1 MASVNLDTA
10 SRLNI
15 TCRRGDTFSL
25 EVDFGEAVNT
35 SGWTLKVKDRKQVV
49 SDQRSAE
56 KKEASTILVEDGDIT
71 IGEGTA
77 TGTAIA
83 NSKATVVIPAET
95 MESVISG
102 IYSYDFQNSLSGIVK
117 TYIFGSFKI
126 NSDV

>member
-15 TCRRGDTFSL
+15 TCRRGDTFTL

-35 SGWTLKVKDRKQVV
+35 TGWTFRVKDRQQVM
-49 SDQRSAE
+49 SDKRARS
-56 KKEASTILVEDGDIT
+56 KKDDAAISLEDGDIT
-71 IGEGTA
+71 IGEGSA

-83 NSKATVVIPAET
+83 NSKATVTIAAEIMAEIIAGT
-95 MESVISG
+95 
-102 IYSYDFQNSLSGIVK
+102 YSYDFQNSLNGVVK
-117 TYIFGSFKI
+117 TYIFGSFKV

>member
-15 TCRRGDTFSL
+15 TCRRGDTFTL

-35 SGWTLKVKDRKQVV
+35 TGWTFRVKDRQQVM
-49 SDQRSAE
+49 SDKRARS
-56 KKEASTILVEDGDIT
+56 KKDDAAISLEDGDIT
-71 IGEGTA
+71 IGEGSA

-83 NSKATVVIPAET
+83 NSKATVTIAAEVMAEIIAGT
-95 MESVISG
+95 
-102 IYSYDFQNSLSGIVK
+102 YSYDFQNSLNGVVK
-117 TYIFGSFKI
+117 TYIFGSFKV

>member
-10 SRLNI
+10 LRLNI
-15 TCRRGDTFSL
+15 TCRRGDTFTL

-35 SGWTLKVKDRKQVV
+35 TGWTLTVKDRQQVMTDKV
-49 SDQRSAE
+49 LAE
-56 KKEASTILVEDGDIT
+56 KTDASTLSIEGSEIT
-71 IGEGTA
+71 IGEGTS

-95 MESVISG
+95 MNG
-102 IYSYDFQNSLSGIVK
+102 IIAGTYSYNFQNALNGVVQ
-117 TYIFGSFKI
+117 TFRFGSFKV

>member
-10 SRLNI
+10 SNLNI

-35 SGWTLKVKDRKQVV
+35 TGWTLTVKDRQQVV
-49 SDQRSAE
+49 TDQRALE
-56 KKEASTILVEDGDIT
+56 KKETSTIRVGDGDIT
-71 IGEGTA
+71 IGEGSA

-83 NSKATVVIPAET
+83 NSQATILIPAET
-95 MESVISG
+95 MEGVISG
-102 IYSYDFQNSLSGIVK
+102 TYSYDFQNALNGVVK
-117 TYIFGSFKI
+117 TYLFGSFKV

>member
-15 TCRRGDTFSL
+15 TCRRGDTFTL

-35 SGWTLKVKDRKQVV
+35 TGWTFRVKDRQQVM
-49 SDQRSAE
+49 SDKVLSE
-56 KKEASTILVEDGDIT
+56 KADASTIVLDDGDIT
-71 IGEGTA
+71 IGEGSA

-83 NSKATVVIPAET
+83 NSKATITIPAET
-95 MESVISG
+95 MNG
-102 IYSYDFQNSLSGIVK
+102 IVAGTYSYDFQNALNGVVK
-117 TYIFGSFKI
+117 TYIFGSFKV

>member
-10 SRLNI
+10 SRLSI

-35 SGWTLKVKDRKQVV
+35 SGWTFRVKDRQQVMADKV
-49 SDQRSAE
+49 LAE
-56 KKEASTILVEDGDIT
+56 KTDASTLIVEDGDIT
-71 IGEGTA
+71 IGEGSA

-95 MESVISG
+95 MNSIVAG
-102 IYSYDFQNSLSGIVK
+102 TYSYDFQNALNGVVK
-117 TYIFGSFKI
+117 TYIFGSFKV

>member
-15 TCRRGDTFSL
+15 TCRRGDTFTL

-35 SGWTLKVKDRKQVV
+35 TGWTLRVKDRQQVV
-49 SDQRSAE
+49 SDQRSVE
-56 KKEASTILVEDGDIT
+56 KKEASTIFVDDGDIT
-71 IGEGTA
+71 IGEGSA

-95 MESVISG
+95 MESVLSG
-102 IYSYDFQNSLSGIVK
+102 TYSYDFQNSLNGVVK
-117 TYIFGSFKI
+117 TYIFGSFKV

>member
-15 TCRRGDTFSL
+15 TCRRGDTFTL

-35 SGWTLKVKDRKQVV
+35 TGWTLRVKDRQQVMADKV
-49 SDQRSAE
+49 LAE
-56 KKEASTILVEDGDIT
+56 KTDVSTLIIEDGDIT
-71 IGEGTA
+71 IGEGTS

-95 MESVISG
+95 MNG
-102 IYSYDFQNSLSGIVK
+102 IIAGTYSYDFQNSLSGVVQ
-117 TYIFGSFKI
+117 TFRFGTFKV